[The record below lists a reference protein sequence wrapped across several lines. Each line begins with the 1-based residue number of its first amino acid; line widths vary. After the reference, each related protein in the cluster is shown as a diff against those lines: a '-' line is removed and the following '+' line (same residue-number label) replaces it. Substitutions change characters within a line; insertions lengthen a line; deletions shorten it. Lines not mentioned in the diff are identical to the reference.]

1 LKMNAPRDTDEAMR
15 EVQRIRDE
23 KDREMREIYDRACER
38 VFRVHADL
46 FRRLATHTTPPK

>member
-1 LKMNAPRDTDEAMR
+1 MNAPRDTDEAMR